1 MLVEAAQ
8 RCYACESMA
17 HCHVLGEVN
26 GPADARVMF
35 VGEAPGRHGAGRS
48 GVPFSGDESGRRFEA
63 LLEVAG
69 LRRQDVFVTNA
80 VLCNPLDASGNNR
93 RPLLREVRACLGHLR
108 GQIEAVDPEYVIAL
122 GGVALDALNRID
134 AHGMTLAAGCSEPR
148 RWFGRTL
155 VVLYHPGRR
164 AIVHRSIAAQ
174 EEDWRRLGHVVA
186 DHVCTGVWAPQ
197 ILRQAQGD
205 KNGRVR
211 AEDGERVETMLFAV
225 EEGRPS
231 P

>member
-1 MLVEAAQ
+1 MTRRTSLTTLTKAVR
-8 RCYACESMA
+8 RCFACEGMA

-63 LLEVAG
+63 LLAVAG
-69 LRRQDVFVTNA
+69 LRREDVFVTNA

-108 GQIEAVDPEYVIAL
+108 GQIESVNPEYVVAL
-122 GGVALDALNRID
+122 GGVALDALNRIE
-134 AHGMTLAAGCSEPR
+134 AHGMTLSSDCAAPR
-148 RWFGRTL
+148 AWFGRML

-164 AIVHRSIAAQ
+164 AIVHRGVAAQ
-174 EEDWRRLGHVVA
+174 EGDWRRLGEVVA
-186 DHVCTGVWAPQ
+186 TG
-197 ILRQAQGD
+197 L
-205 KNGRVR
+205 
-211 AEDGERVETMLFAV
+211 
-225 EEGRPS
+225 
-231 P
+231 